1 MIAML
6 YAIMAEESE
15 DGLARRAA
23 VRERHLEHVRALV
36 SEGRLVFAGPHPR
49 IDSPDPGTAGYSG
62 SLIIAEFESLEA
74 AEDWAARD
82 PYRLE
87 GVFSEVRI
95 KPVLQVLP

>member
-6 YAIMAEESE
+6 YAILAEESA

-23 VRERHLEHVRALV
+23 ARERHLARVRALL
-36 SEGRLVFAGPHPR
+36 SEGRLVFAGPHPK
-49 IDSPDPGTAGYSG
+49 IDSPDPGTAGFDG

-74 AEDWAARD
+74 AEQWVAED
-82 PYRLE
+82 PYTVE
-87 GVFSEVRI
+87 GVFAGVRI

>member
-1 MIAML
+1 ML

-23 VRERHLEHVRALV
+23 ARERHLEHVRALM
-36 SEGRLVFAGPHPR
+36 SEGRLVFAGPHPK
-49 IDSPDPGTAGYSG
+49 IDSPDPGTAGFSG
-62 SLIIAEFESLEA
+62 SLILAEFESLDD

-87 GVFSEVRI
+87 GVFSKVRI